1 MVILLHGDNIVASR
15 NELERVKKEKVKEVL
30 AFDGGK
36 IGLTELKQA
45 LEAGSLFGQE
55 RIVILENFLPQKPN
69 AAKNQIVE
77 YLKNLE
83 TSVDLILWEGRELEK
98 KLLDSFH
105 DAKKQLFRLDP
116 VLFKFLD
123 SLKPGCG
130 RIAVTL
136 LREVLRREEVELVFY
151 MLVRQFRI
159 LLALCDLQENSIPEV
174 TKLGSWQKEKLVKQA
189 NSFGVE
195 ALLKIYH
202 QLLEIDL
209 KLKTGLSPFN
219 LLSTLELF
227 CATL

>member
-1 MVILLHGDNIVASR
+1 MIILLHGDNIVASR
-15 NELERVKKEKVKEVL
+15 NELDRLKKEKTREVFS
-30 AFDGGK
+30 FDGRK
-36 IGLTELKQA
+36 IDLTELKQA
-45 LEAGSLFGQE
+45 LEANSLFGQE
-55 RIVILENFLPQKPN
+55 KIVILENFLSQRPSV
-69 AAKNQIVE
+69 AKNQVVE

-83 TSVDLILWEGRELEK
+83 TPVDLILWEGRELEK
-98 KLLDSFH
+98 KLLDGFPS
-105 DAKKQLFRLDP
+105 AKKQLFRLDL

-136 LREVLRREEVELVFY
+136 LREVLRKEEVELVFY
-151 MLVRQFRI
+151 MLVRQFRM
-159 LLALCDLQENSIPEV
+159 LLALCDLQENSISEV